1 MALEREIVGV
11 GLHFARDGIGG
22 GLGCVELAGVGRCG
36 SGRAC
41 WREATLLRLDG
52 DKVAK
57 IDVDGCCN
65 LLLKV
70 GIGDGGVLLAYATL
84 GCCGCTIAE
93 ILGKADLHRMGRQNV
108 VLLTGMVT
116 LARGDVVGMRR
127 KRAEIYVGNNLHAVA
142 ILTGTD
148 HVVVG
153 GGDDNAGFGT
163 AVRQSDIE
171 NLRTLE
177 VEQIDGTSVV
187 HRADD
192 GVKG

>member
-1 MALEREIVGV
+1 
-11 GLHFARDGIGG
+11 
-22 GLGCVELAGVGRCG
+22 
-36 SGRAC
+36 
-41 WREATLLRLDG
+41 
-52 DKVAK
+52 
-57 IDVDGCCN
+57 
-65 LLLKV
+65 
-70 GIGDGGVLLAYATL
+70 
-84 GCCGCTIAE
+84 
-93 ILGKADLHRMGRQNV
+93 
-108 VLLTGMVT
+108 MVT
-116 LARGDVVGMRR
+116 LARGDVVGMRW

-153 GGDDNAGFGT
+153 GWDDNAGFGT
-163 AVRQSDIE
+163 AVRQSDVE